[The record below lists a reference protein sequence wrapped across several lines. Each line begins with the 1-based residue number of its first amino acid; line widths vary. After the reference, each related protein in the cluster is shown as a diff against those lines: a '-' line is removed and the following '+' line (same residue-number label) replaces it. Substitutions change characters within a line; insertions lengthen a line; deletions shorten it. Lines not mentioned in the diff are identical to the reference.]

1 MFGLLVETL
10 FNIGHAFKVGG
21 DVGAVLR
28 GVLDLVLGGQ
38 VVQRI
43 DGRVETGN
51 SQEGSQAFNFCKI
64 RN

>member
-1 MFGLLVETL
+1 MYIIMYIVLLVESL
-10 FNIGHAFKVGG
+10 FDVGHALKVDG

-38 VVQRI
+38 VVQRV

-51 SQEGSQAFNFCKI
+51 GQKGSQA
-64 RN
+64 

>member
-10 FNIGHAFKVGG
+10 FNVGHAFKVGG
-21 DVGAVLR
+21 DV
-28 GVLDLVLGGQ
+28 LDLVLGGQ
-38 VVQRI
+38 IVQRI